1 MSDPIKQCDSQ
12 CDAQDA
18 RRGRRALWAAAAFAA
33 VWLVPAL
40 AHAYVGPGAGIAVA
54 TTVLAFVVSVV
65 AVVLGL
71 LLWPVRYVIRQFTRK
86 RPPRPA
92 RVRRAVMI
100 GLDGLDPEL
109 VERFMNEGRLPN
121 MKRLAEAGM
130 FTRLGTTYPA
140 MSPVAWS
147 SFATGV
153 DPAKHGIFDFLT
165 RDPKSYQPDLSSAD
179 VRPPR
184 RHLKLGSY
192 RIPLGKPEIK
202 LMRKSRPF
210 WDVLGRY
217 QVPCSILRV
226 PITFPAEKFYGNML
240 SAMCVPDLHGTQGSF
255 TYFTSDTSD
264 TDQAIGGNRIAV
276 TMDGDEIQTALE
288 GPPNPIRDQGKP
300 VRLPFTV
307 SIDRKRGEARLR
319 IGRKTEILRLGEYT
333 PWIPVAFPLGL
344 GIKLR
349 GICRFRLLAIEPSFR
364 LYVTP
369 INIDPEN
376 PVLPIS
382 HPRFFSVFLS
392 KLIGRYAT
400 LGLAEDTWALNE
412 GVLDEDAFLEQAW
425 ANHDEREAMF
435 FEMLKR
441 TPRGLITCV
450 FDGTDRIQHMFMR
463 YLDDAHPALSHMHE
477 TVERRDKYREV
488 IPDTYARMDEMLGRV
503 LEDIDL
509 RDPHT
514 LVTVLSDHGFQTFR
528 RGVNINAW
536 LHQNGYLA
544 LEEGRTESGEW
555 FRGVDWKRTRAFAV
569 GLGGIFLN
577 VEGREAQGIVPAGE
591 SQALADE
598 LAARLSGL
606 IDTDLDKVAVR
617 EVYASH
623 KLYKGPYADDAPDL
637 IVGYAVGWRASWDGV
652 RGIVNP
658 TIFDDNTKAWSG
670 DHCIDPELVPGVLIT
685 NHAWKLNG
693 HKPVISDLAPTMLDL
708 FGVPAPRYMD
718 GKSLVSGK
726 LEGAKLAVQGQ
737 AA

>member
-1 MSDPIKQCDSQ
+1 MSDGASYLG
-12 CDAQDA
+12 DAP
-18 RRGRRALWAAAAFAA
+18 RRSFAQRAGALRLGLAA
-33 VWLVPAL
+33 VALLAAWLVPAA

-65 AVVLGL
+65 AVLLGL
-71 LLWPVRYVIRQFTRK
+71 LLWPIRFVIRRFTRK
-86 RPPRPA
+86 RPPRQP
-92 RVRRAVMI
+92 RIRRAVLI

-109 VERFMNEGRLPN
+109 VQRFMSEGRLPN

-130 FTRLGTTYPA
+130 LSRLGTTYPA

-184 RHLKLGSY
+184 KHIHLGSY
-192 RIPLGKPEIK
+192 RIPVGKPEIK

-240 SAMCVPDLHGTQGSF
+240 SAMCVPDLQGTQGSF

-264 TDQAIGGNRIAV
+264 TDQAIGGQRIAV
-276 TMDGDEIQTALE
+276 TVEGDGAGDTISSALV

-300 VRLPFTV
+300 VRLPFKVTL
-307 SIDRKRGEARLR
+307 DRERGQATLR
-319 IGRKTEILRLGEYT
+319 IGGKNLTLRPGEYT
-333 PWIPVAFPLGL
+333 DWVPVAFPLGL
-344 GIKLR
+344 GLKLR
-349 GICRFRLLAIEPSFR
+349 GICRFRLLAMEPSFR

-435 FEMLKR
+435 FEMLER

-463 YLDDAHPALSHMHE
+463 YLDEAHPALANERE
-477 TVERRDKYREV
+477 TDERRERYREV

-503 LEDIDL
+503 LDRLDL
-509 RDPHT
+509 RGLQDPAT
-514 LVTVLSDHGFQTFR
+514 LVAVLSDHGFQTFR
-528 RGVNINAW
+528 RGVNLNAW

-555 FRGVDWKRTRAFAV
+555 FRGVDWSRTRAFAV
-569 GLGGIFLN
+569 
-577 VEGREAQGIVPAGE
+577 
-591 SQALADE
+591 
-598 LAARLSGL
+598 
-606 IDTDLDKVAVR
+606 
-617 EVYASH
+617 
-623 KLYKGPYADDAPDL
+623 
-637 IVGYAVGWRASWDGV
+637 
-652 RGIVNP
+652 
-658 TIFDDNTKAWSG
+658 
-670 DHCIDPELVPGVLIT
+670 
-685 NHAWKLNG
+685 
-693 HKPVISDLAPTMLDL
+693 
-708 FGVPAPRYMD
+708 
-718 GKSLVSGK
+718 
-726 LEGAKLAVQGQ
+726 
-737 AA
+737 